1 MAVIVP
7 TIDNDNSYS
16 GTTIT
21 YLWETL
27 TESDTCD
34 DQRINISGT
43 VLSSASVVGTFGG
56 ATVVLQGSHDN
67 TNWFTVKDSTG
78 ADVSF
83 TAAGSA
89 ECPST
94 FVYYRFS
101 ASGGSSQDVDCRL
114 TVKV

>member
-1 MAVIVP
+1 MAVITPV
-7 TIDNDNSYS
+7 IDDDNSYS

-27 TESDTCD
+27 TEADTCAP
-34 DQRINISGT
+34 QRVNISGT
-43 VLSSASVVGTFGG
+43 VLSSVSVVGTFGG

-67 TNWFTVKDSTG
+67 TNWATVKDATG
-78 ADVSF
+78 SAVSF

-89 ECPST
+89 ETPST
-94 FVYYRFS
+94 FVFYRFS
-101 ASGGSSQDVDCRL
+101 ASGGSSQDVDCRM